1 MGPVEAFTTGWR
13 KSFDYTG
20 KATRAEFWWW
30 YLFNFIAS
38 IVFAGIKTNADFG
51 NFGLS
56 YFGLTAGIF
65 FSLVSILIS
74 FYFLGQIFPTLSI
87 SVRRLRDAGK
97 HWTWIF
103 ISLIPFT
110 GFVWYLILMCQPSE
124 SSE

>member
-38 IVFAGIKTNADFG
+38 VVCAGIKTNADFG
-51 NFGLS
+51 NFGLI
-56 YFGLTAGIF
+56 TGIVF
-65 FSLVSILIS
+65 NLISILIS

-103 ISLIPFT
+103 ISLIPFI
-110 GFVWYLILMCQPSE
+110 GFVWYLILMCQTREISE
-124 SSE
+124 

>member
-1 MGPVEAFTTGWR
+1 MGPVKAFTTGWR
-13 KSFDYTG
+13 KSFDYKG

-30 YLFNFIAS
+30 YLINFIAS
-38 IVFAGIKTNADFG
+38 IVYDIKTNADFG

-56 YFGLTAGIF
+56 NFGLTAGIIF
-65 FSLVSILIS
+65 TLVSILIS
-74 FYFLGQIFPTLSI
+74 FYILGQIFPTLSI

-103 ISLIPFT
+103 ISLIPFI
-110 GFVWYLILMCQPSE
+110 GFVWYLILMCQPIE

>member
-13 KSFDYTG
+13 KSFDYKG
-20 KATRAEFWWW
+20 KATRAEFWWF
-30 YLFNFIAS
+30 YLFNCIAY
-38 IVFAGIKTNADFG
+38 IVYAGIKANPDYG

-56 YFGLTAGIF
+56 TFGLIAGIIF
-65 FSLVSILIS
+65 NLASILIS
-74 FYFLGQIFPTLSI
+74 LYFLGQIFPTLSI

-103 ISLIPFT
+103 ITLIPFI
-110 GFVWYLILMCQPSE
+110 GFVCYLILMYQPSK